1 MGKSPSIPFG
11 WFIVGFSFI
20 TLALVYGIYYSFS
33 VFFVALLKEFGW
45 NRATGAGAFSLF
57 MIVNSLTAPFIG
69 KMVSS
74 THPKRVMIGGMILL
88 GMGLMLSS
96 LTQMWWQFYLFFSFI
111 TAIGLGATG
120 WLPNV
125 VIVQNWFKEKRGL
138 AIGIISAGVG
148 VGILVCVPS
157 AQYLILQ
164 FGWRIAYRIMAIF
177 IPLVVISMAIVFLR
191 NPPSSAQKLGK
202 EISHKIEK
210 DPSKTYGKWY
220 PKSWTVAQAVRT
232 KVFWLLGF
240 SFFLAN
246 LITQALFTHQVAFFV
261 DCGLEAL
268 LASYIVGMIGIVSL
282 GGKILWGTLSDR
294 IGREI
299 TYTMGIT
306 CTILGILWL
315 ILFNHSPLAALPY
328 LYAFFFGMG
337 YAVHAA
343 LPPLIVADF
352 FEGRGY
358 GGIFGLHMIFIGIG
372 GAFGA
377 WFAGFL
383 HDRFG
388 SYLPLFIITILCAFF
403 SCLNIWWAGP
413 KRIRMATEGGG
424 KSFDP
429 F

>member
-1 MGKSPSIPFG
+1 MDKSHPTEFG

-33 VFFVALLKEFGW
+33 VFFVALLKEFSW

-57 MIVNSLTAPFIG
+57 MIVNSLIAPFIG

-74 THPKRVMIGGMILL
+74 IHPKRVMIGGMVIL
-88 GMGLMLSS
+88 GMGLTLSS
-96 LTQMWWQFYLFFSFI
+96 LTQTWWQFYLFFSFV

-125 VIVQNWFKEKRGL
+125 VIVQNWFKERRGL

-148 VGILVCVPS
+148 IGILICVPS

-164 FGWRIAYRIMAIF
+164 FGWRVTYRIMAIF
-177 IPLVVISMAIVFLR
+177 IPLVVISMAIFLLR
-191 NPPSSAQKLGK
+191 NPPPHSFPMSEM
-202 EISHKIEK
+202 EISHKGPKE
-210 DPSKTYGKWY
+210 PSKTHGRWS
-220 PKSWTVAQAVRT
+220 PQPWTVAQAIRT
-232 KVFWLLGF
+232 RVFWLLGF

-268 LASYIVGMIGIVSL
+268 LASYLVGMIGIVSL

-306 CTILGILWL
+306 CTILGILCL
-315 ILFNHSPLAALPY
+315 ILFNYFSLPLLPY

-343 LPPLIVADF
+343 LPPLITADF

-358 GGIFGLHMIFIGIG
+358 GGIFGLHVFFIGIG

-377 WFAGFL
+377 WFAGLL

-388 SYLPLFIITILCAFF
+388 SYLFVFIITIICAFF

-413 KRIRMATEGGG
+413 KKIRMEIEKKGRTI
-424 KSFDP
+424 
-429 F
+429 

>member
-1 MGKSPSIPFG
+1 G
-11 WFIVGFSFI
+11 
-20 TLALVYGIYYSFS
+20 
-33 VFFVALLKEFGW
+33 
-45 NRATGAGAFSLF
+45 
-57 MIVNSLTAPFIG
+57 
-69 KMVSS
+69 MV
-74 THPKRVMIGGMILL
+74 LL
-88 GMGLMLSS
+88 GIGLVLSS
-96 LTQMWWQFYLFFSFI
+96 LTQTWWQFYLFFSFI

-125 VIVQNWFKEKRGL
+125 VIVQNWFKERRGL

-148 VGILVCVPS
+148 VGILICVPS

-164 FGWRIAYRIMAIF
+164 YGWRVAYRIMAIF

-191 NPPSSAQKLGK
+191 NPPSSSQTFGK
-202 EISHKIEK
+202 EISH
-210 DPSKTYGKWY
+210 TMGKNPLEIQRKWS
-220 PKSWTVAQAVRT
+220 PHSWTVAQAIRT
-232 KVFWLLGF
+232 KVFWLLSF

-261 DCGLEAL
+261 DGGLEPL
-268 LASYIVGMIGIVSL
+268 LASYVVGMIGIVSL
-282 GGKILWGTLSDR
+282 GGKILWGSLSDR

-315 ILFNHSPLAALPY
+315 ILFNYLSLPVLPY

-343 LPPLIVADF
+343 LPPLITADF
-352 FEGRGY
+352 FEGQGY
-358 GGIFGLHMIFIGIG
+358 GGIFGLHVFFIGIG

-377 WFAGFL
+377 WFAGLL
-383 HDRFG
+383 HDWFG
-388 SYLPLFIITILCAFF
+388 SYSPVFFIAILCAFF

-413 KRIRMATEGGG
+413 KRIRREKEGKG
-424 KSFDP
+424 KNLDP
-429 F
+429 S

>member
-1 MGKSPSIPFG
+1 MEKRSPKRSG

-57 MIVNSLTAPFIG
+57 MIVNSLIAPFIG
-69 KMVSS
+69 NMVSS
-74 THPKRVMIGGMILL
+74 THPKKVMVGGMILL
-88 GMGLMLSS
+88 GMGLALSS
-96 LTQMWWQFYLFFSFI
+96 LTQTWWQFYLFFSFI
-111 TAIGLGATG
+111 TSIGLGATG

-148 VGILVCVPS
+148 VGILLCVPS

-164 FGWRIAYRIMAIF
+164 YGWRIAYRIMAIF
-177 IPLVVISMAIVFLR
+177 IPLIVISMAIVLLR
-191 NPPSSAQKLGK
+191 NPPPHSTPMSEM
-202 EISHKIEK
+202 EISHGVRK
-210 DPSKTYGKWY
+210 DLPRTYKKWSEQ
-220 PKSWTVAQAVRT
+220 PWTVAQAIRT

-268 LASYIVGMIGIVSL
+268 LASYLVGMIGIVSL

-315 ILFNHSPLAALPY
+315 ILYSYFSSPSFPY

-343 LPPLIVADF
+343 LPPLITADF

-358 GGIFGLHMIFIGIG
+358 GGIFGLHVFFIGIG

-388 SYLPLFIITILCAFF
+388 SYLPVFVITILCAIF

-413 KRIRMATEGGG
+413 KRIRMRREE
-424 KSFDP
+424 KVKDF
-429 F
+429 